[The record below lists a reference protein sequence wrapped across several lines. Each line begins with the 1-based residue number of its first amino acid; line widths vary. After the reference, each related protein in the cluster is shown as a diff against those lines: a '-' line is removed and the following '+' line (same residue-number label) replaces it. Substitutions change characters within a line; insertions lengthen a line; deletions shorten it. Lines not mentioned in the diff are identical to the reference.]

1 MINIMIKKEMKRT
14 ASTILTVLL
23 LSVFS
28 FALQAQKGI
37 ETGTPFGRG
46 EDSTRCLRNTSLYST
61 YYENKDYNMAVQF
74 WRPVFTECPGSSKNT
89 YIKGETMFK
98 DFFRKTGNKAYID
111 TVLMILDQRTKYF
124 NEEPANNLRKAFALY
139 EFGGNDPV
147 YARQCYDLIKGV
159 MDHSPQSFDHT
170 YSSLYMAITAK
181 CYALKLIEAPEVITA
196 YSNSMKVVDNQLAR
210 KPGDTRFV
218 EARKNID
225 AVFRSSGAAS
235 CENLENLFTA
245 GVENNPGDTAMLRKV
260 ITLLTETGCRD
271 SELYYK
277 TATNLYR
284 SDPSA
289 SSAAQLAEM
298 NMARKKYNEA
308 NKYYT
313 EAIDLETDSK
323 VKSGL
328 LTKLATLE
336 LTSDSKQA
344 ARDFAKA
351 AYSLDPTNGNALF
364 IVAESYAG
372 ARIGEAFENQ
382 TVYWVVVD
390 YLVRAKNTDPT
401 LKEQVDERIAIYSR
415 LFPTKE
421 EAFFRSLVE
430 EGAPYQVGGWINEST
445 TVRFRKE

>member
-1 MINIMIKKEMKRT
+1 MKRRT
-14 ASTILTVLL
+14 SMILTGLI
-23 LSVFS
+23 LSLFS
-28 FALQAQKGI
+28 FALQAQQGVD
-37 ETGTPFGRG
+37 TGTPFGRG

-74 WRPVFTECPGSSKNT
+74 WRPVFYECPGSSKNT
-89 YIKGETMFK
+89 YIKGEAMFK
-98 DFFRKTGNKAYID
+98 EFFRKTGNKAYID
-111 TVLMILDQRTKYF
+111 TVMMILDQRTKYF
-124 NEEPANNLRKAFALY
+124 NEEHSNSLRKAFALY
-139 EFGGNDPV
+139 EFGGNDPDF
-147 YARQCYDLIKGV
+147 AKQCYDLIRNV
-159 MDHSPQSFDHT
+159 MNVSPQSFDHT

-196 YSNSMKVVDNQLAR
+196 YSQSMKVVDNQLSR
-210 KPGDTRFV
+210 KPDNGRYL

-235 CENLENLFTA
+235 CENLEHLFTA
-245 GVENNPGDTAMLRKV
+245 DVDNNPGDTAMLRKV
-260 ITLLTETGCRD
+260 ITLLTETGCKD

-277 TATNLYR
+277 TATNLYK

-298 NMARKKYNEA
+298 NVARKKYNEA
-308 NKYYT
+308 EKYYT
-313 EAIDLETDSK
+313 EAIELETDNL

-336 LTSDSKQA
+336 LASDSKQA
-344 ARDFAKA
+344 ARDFARA

-364 IVAESYAG
+364 IIAESYAG
-372 ARIGEAFENQ
+372 SRIGDTFENQ
-382 TVYWVVVD
+382 TAYWVVVD
-390 YLVRAKNTDPT
+390 YLVRARNTDPT
-401 LKEQVDERIAIYSR
+401 LREQIDERIAIYSR
-415 LFPTKE
+415 LFPSKE

-445 TVRFRKE
+445 TVRFKKE

>member
-1 MINIMIKKEMKRT
+1 M
-14 ASTILTVLL
+14 ILTGLI
-23 LSVFS
+23 LSLFS
-28 FALQAQKGI
+28 FALQAQQGVD
-37 ETGTPFGRG
+37 TGTPFGRG

-74 WRPVFTECPGSSKNT
+74 WRPVFYECPGSSKNT
-89 YIKGETMFK
+89 YIKGEAMFK
-98 DFFRKTGNKAYID
+98 EFFRKTGNKAYID
-111 TVLMILDQRTKYF
+111 TVMMILDQRTKYF
-124 NEEPANNLRKAFALY
+124 NEEHSNSLRKAFALY
-139 EFGGNDPV
+139 EFGGNDPDF
-147 YARQCYDLIKGV
+147 AKQCYDLIRNV
-159 MDHSPQSFDHT
+159 MNVSPQSFDHT

-196 YSNSMKVVDNQLAR
+196 YSQSMKVVDNQLSR
-210 KPGDTRFV
+210 KPDNGRYL

-235 CENLENLFTA
+235 CENLEHLFTA
-245 GVENNPGDTAMLRKV
+245 DVDNNPGDTAMLRKV
-260 ITLLTETGCRD
+260 ITLLTETGCKD

-277 TATNLYR
+277 TATNLYK

-289 SSAAQLAEM
+289 ASAAQLAEM
-298 NMARKKYNEA
+298 NVARKKYNEA
-308 NKYYT
+308 EKYYT
-313 EAIDLETDSK
+313 EAIELETDNL

-336 LTSDSKQA
+336 LASDSKQA
-344 ARDFAKA
+344 ARDFARA

-364 IVAESYAG
+364 IIAESYAG
-372 ARIGEAFENQ
+372 SRIGDTFENQ

-390 YLVRAKNTDPT
+390 YLVRARNTDPT
-401 LKEQVDERIAIYSR
+401 LREQIDERIAIYSR
-415 LFPTKE
+415 LFPSKE

-445 TVRFRKE
+445 TVRFKKE

>member
-1 MINIMIKKEMKRT
+1 MKRRT
-14 ASTILTVLL
+14 SMILTGLI
-23 LSVFS
+23 LSLFS
-28 FALQAQKGI
+28 FALQAQQGVD
-37 ETGTPFGRG
+37 TGTPFGRG

-74 WRPVFTECPGSSKNT
+74 WRPVFYECPGSSKNT
-89 YIKGETMFK
+89 YIKGEAMFK
-98 DFFRKTGNKAYID
+98 EFFRKTGNKAYID
-111 TVLMILDQRTKYF
+111 TVMMILDQRTKYF
-124 NEEPANNLRKAFALY
+124 NEEHSNSLRKAFALY
-139 EFGGNDPV
+139 EFGGNDPDF
-147 YARQCYDLIKGV
+147 AKQCYDLIRNV
-159 MDHSPQSFDHT
+159 MNVSPQSFDHT

-196 YSNSMKVVDNQLAR
+196 YSQSMKVVDNQLSR
-210 KPGDTRFV
+210 KPDNGRYL

-235 CENLENLFTA
+235 CENLEHLFTA
-245 GVENNPGDTAMLRKV
+245 DVDNNPGDTAMLRKV
-260 ITLLTETGCRD
+260 ITLLTETGCKD

-277 TATNLYR
+277 TATNLYK

-298 NMARKKYNEA
+298 NVARKKYNEA
-308 NKYYT
+308 EKYYT
-313 EAIDLETDSK
+313 EAIELETDNL
-323 VKSGL
+323 VKSSL

-336 LTSDSKQA
+336 LASDSKQA
-344 ARDFAKA
+344 ARDFARA

-364 IVAESYAG
+364 IIAESYAG
-372 ARIGEAFENQ
+372 SRIGDTFENQ

-390 YLVRAKNTDPT
+390 YLVRARNTDPT
-401 LKEQVDERIAIYSR
+401 LKQQIDERIAIYSR
-415 LFPTKE
+415 LFPSKE

-445 TVRFRKE
+445 TVRFKKE

>member
-210 KPGDTRFV
+210 KPGDPRFM

-235 CENLENLFTA
+235 CENLEHLFTA
-245 GVENNPGDTAMLRKV
+245 GVENNPGDTAMLRKI

-298 NMARKKYNEA
+298 NLARKKYNEA

>member
-1 MINIMIKKEMKRT
+1 M
-14 ASTILTVLL
+14 ILTGLI
-23 LSVFS
+23 LSLFS
-28 FALQAQKGI
+28 FALQAQQGVD
-37 ETGTPFGRG
+37 TGTPFGRG

-74 WRPVFTECPGSSKNT
+74 WRPVFYECPGSSKNT
-89 YIKGETMFK
+89 YIKGEAMFK
-98 DFFRKTGNKAYID
+98 EFFRKTGNKAYID
-111 TVLMILDQRTKYF
+111 TVMMILDQRTKYF
-124 NEEPANNLRKAFALY
+124 NEEHSNSLRKAFALY
-139 EFGGNDPV
+139 EFGGNDPDF
-147 YARQCYDLIKGV
+147 AKQCYDLIRNV
-159 MDHSPQSFDHT
+159 MNVSPQSFDHT

-196 YSNSMKVVDNQLAR
+196 YSQSMKVVDNQLSR
-210 KPGDTRFV
+210 KPDNGRYL

-235 CENLENLFTA
+235 CENLEHLFTA
-245 GVENNPGDTAMLRKV
+245 DVDNNPGDTAMLRKV
-260 ITLLTETGCRD
+260 ITLLTETGCKD

-277 TATNLYR
+277 TATNLYK

-298 NMARKKYNEA
+298 NVARKKYNEA
-308 NKYYT
+308 EKYYT
-313 EAIDLETDSK
+313 EAIELETDNL
-323 VKSGL
+323 VKSSL

-336 LTSDSKQA
+336 LASDSKQA
-344 ARDFAKA
+344 ARDFARA

-364 IVAESYAG
+364 IIAESYAG
-372 ARIGEAFENQ
+372 SRIGDTFENQ

-390 YLVRAKNTDPT
+390 YLVRARNTDPT
-401 LKEQVDERIAIYSR
+401 LKQQIDERIAIYSR
-415 LFPTKE
+415 LFPSKE

-445 TVRFRKE
+445 TVRFKKE

>member
-1 MINIMIKKEMKRT
+1 M
-14 ASTILTVLL
+14 ILTGLI
-23 LSVFS
+23 LSLFS
-28 FALQAQKGI
+28 FALQAQQGVD
-37 ETGTPFGRG
+37 TGTPFGRG

-74 WRPVFTECPGSSKNT
+74 WRPVFYECPGSSKNT
-89 YIKGETMFK
+89 YIKGEAMFK
-98 DFFRKTGNKAYID
+98 EFFRKTGNKAYID
-111 TVLMILDQRTKYF
+111 TVMMILDQRTKYF
-124 NEEPANNLRKAFALY
+124 NEEHSNSLRKAFALY
-139 EFGGNDPV
+139 EFGGNDPDF
-147 YARQCYDLIKGV
+147 AKQCYDLIRNV
-159 MDHSPQSFDHT
+159 MNVSPQSFDHT

-196 YSNSMKVVDNQLAR
+196 YSQSMKVVDNQLSR
-210 KPGDTRFV
+210 KPDNGRYL

-235 CENLENLFTA
+235 CENLEHLFTA
-245 GVENNPGDTAMLRKV
+245 DVDNNPGDTAMLRKV
-260 ITLLTETGCRD
+260 ITLLTETGCKD

-277 TATNLYR
+277 TATNLYK

-298 NMARKKYNEA
+298 NVARKKYNEA
-308 NKYYT
+308 EKYYT
-313 EAIDLETDSK
+313 EAIELETDNL

-336 LTSDSKQA
+336 LASDSKQA
-344 ARDFAKA
+344 ARDFARA

-364 IVAESYAG
+364 IIAESYAG
-372 ARIGEAFENQ
+372 SRIGDTFENQ

-390 YLVRAKNTDPT
+390 YLVRARNTDPT
-401 LKEQVDERIAIYSR
+401 LREQIDERIAIYSR
-415 LFPTKE
+415 LFPSKE

-445 TVRFRKE
+445 TVRFKKE

>member
-1 MINIMIKKEMKRT
+1 
-14 ASTILTVLL
+14 
-23 LSVFS
+23 
-28 FALQAQKGI
+28 
-37 ETGTPFGRG
+37 
-46 EDSTRCLRNTSLYST
+46 
-61 YYENKDYNMAVQF
+61 
-74 WRPVFTECPGSSKNT
+74 
-89 YIKGETMFK
+89 
-98 DFFRKTGNKAYID
+98 
-111 TVLMILDQRTKYF
+111 
-124 NEEPANNLRKAFALY
+124 LRKAFALY
-139 EFGGNDPV
+139 EFGGNDPE
-147 YARQCYDLIKGV
+147 YAKKCYDLIRGV
-159 MDHSPQSFDHT
+159 MDQSPQSFDHT

-181 CYALKLIEAPEVITA
+181 CYALRLIEATEVINA
-196 YSNSMKVVDNQLAR
+196 YSQSMKVVDSQLSRRPDDAR
-210 KPGDTRFV
+210 FS

-235 CENLENLFTA
+235 CENLEHLFTA
-245 GVENNPGDTAMLRKV
+245 SVENNQSDTAMLRKV

-271 SELYYK
+271 SELYFK
-277 TATNLYR
+277 ASTNLYR
-284 SDPSA
+284 AFPSA

-308 NKYYT
+308 EKYYT
-313 EAIDLETDSK
+313 EAIELETNNL

-344 ARDFAKA
+344 ARDFARA
-351 AYSLDPTNGNALF
+351 AFSLDPTNGYALF
-364 IVAESYAG
+364 IIAEAYAG
-372 ARIGEAFENQ
+372 SRIGETFENQ

-390 YLVRAKNTDPT
+390 YLIRARNTDPT
-401 LKEQVDERIAIYSR
+401 LREQVDERIGIYSR